1 MCIRD
6 RNHAWFV
13 AFGPVED
20 PEISVLALVEHG
32 GGGSKAAAPVVR
44 KILSYYIDNIYNP
57 VSEGANQAG
66 LDSSNK
72 IKFSDKLQMAF
83 NLHSGIRSY

>member
-1 MCIRD
+1 
-6 RNHAWFV
+6 
-13 AFGPVED
+13 
-20 PEISVLALVEHG
+20 
-32 GGGSKAAAPVVR
+32 VR

-57 VSEGANQAG
+57 VSGGANQAG

-83 NLHSGIRSY
+83 N